1 MKNAG
6 VLVNESEASFY
17 LYEQVFKNG
26 NSIKGIIG
34 LYAVEDYRN
43 NTIKKH
49 EEIRPNR
56 LQYLVELFKTAKVL
70 GEPTLLAYKGDISF
84 DKYSKE
90 SIFSFESL
98 DGKIHHVSKISST
111 EEVDKLSKEFEQI
124 DSFYIADGHHR
135 SASAEKFN
143 HSSSKFNNDKTMCF
157 VVAEDQLEIKPF
169 HRLIKPVLSI
179 NKDVLITKLSD
190 NFEVSRSYE
199 SLYDIK
205 DQGNFGLYIDNEWY
219 QLRYKNKNSDLLDV
233 EIIEDYIIKNV
244 FGIMDSRTDSQI
256 AFHPYTNGEKEMCD
270 LVNKEIYKIA
280 ITNKPCDFSD
290 VRQISDSNKTLPP
303 KSTYI
308 EPKLRSGMI
317 IQEF

>member
-1 MKNAG
+1 M
-6 VLVNESEASFY
+6 
-17 LYEQVFKNG
+17 
-26 NSIKGIIG
+26 
-34 LYAVEDYRN
+34 YAVEDYRN

-84 DKYSKE
+84 EKYSKE
-90 SIFSFESL
+90 SIFSFESP
-98 DGKIHHVSKISST
+98 DGKKHHVSKISST

-135 SASAEKFN
+135 CASAEKFN

-190 NFEVSRSYE
+190 NFEVFRSYE
-199 SLYDIK
+199 SMYDVK
-205 DQGNFGLYIDNEWY
+205 EQGNFGLYIDNEWY

-270 LVNKEIYKIA
+270 LVNKEIYRIA
-280 ITNKPCDFSD
+280 ITNKSCDFSD